1 MTSNFIQFLDL
12 YYVRN
17 HYHLLTIEAKKG
29 DSLIQW
35 CRLDLMTTV
44 QSIIVSLGMCLAGLT
59 GFLFERTSFG
69 VGQKLLVLR
78 KSLQI
83 REMSNVTN
91 LLFLTKLFCAVW
103 ARSLGQA
110 QDER

>member
-1 MTSNFIQFLDL
+1 
-12 YYVRN
+12 
-17 HYHLLTIEAKKG
+17 
-29 DSLIQW
+29 
-35 CRLDLMTTV
+35 MTTD

-83 REMSNVTN
+83 GEMSNVTN
-91 LLFLTKLFCAVW
+91 LLFLTKLICTEW

-110 QDER
+110 KDKKIHFFQHGKQTENFSKLVHVFFVGTLVVLFNMFL